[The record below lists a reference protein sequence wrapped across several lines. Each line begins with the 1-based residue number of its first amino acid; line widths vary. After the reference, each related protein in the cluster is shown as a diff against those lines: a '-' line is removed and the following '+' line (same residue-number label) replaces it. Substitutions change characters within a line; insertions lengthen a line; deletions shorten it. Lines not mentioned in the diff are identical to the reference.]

1 MSLSGADE
9 QRLSELQAAG
19 QELEAQ
25 DIEYARAATSM
36 GGTLQEAQAA
46 AAALRAFE
54 ADGAGGGEEGPRE
67 VESLVPL
74 GMGLHARARISY
86 APGVVVSVGA
96 GAAVEKDVRAALNYV
111 EARMKEIE
119 VAVQDVSARRS
130 HLSQQAQTVR
140 QEMDA
145 IIRRATGA
153 PGAGAAG
160 AAAPGPAEGRA

>member
-9 QRLSELQAAG
+9 QRLSELQAAA

-25 DIEYARAATSM
+25 DIEYVRAATSM

-54 ADGAGGGEEGPRE
+54 ADGAGGDGPRE

-86 APGVVVSVGA
+86 SPGVVVSVGA

-119 VAVQDVSARRS
+119 VAVQDVNSRRS

-140 QEMDA
+140 QEMDV
-145 IIRRATGA
+145 IVRRAAGA
-153 PGAGAAG
+153 QGAGAAG